1 MTRTGMFIRLLGAG
15 IAIFAIAS
23 YWLWT
28 VGKKADV
35 QSRIETLQAQL
46 AEARWQLESEREAA
60 AATLTQMQGSIDEL
74 TEELAKRS
82 VIEMRL
88 RKSVLSEDEP
98 ELAIE
103 APEDTAKG
111 QVGER
116 GPGFVTGILY
126 SEEKSSAVI
135 DNKILYEQDTIH
147 GARVV
152 EIHRDKVEFEKN
164 GERWSQRIQQTP
176 PAVWK
181 KNEG

>member
-103 APEDTAKG
+103 APKDTAKG

-126 SEEKSSAVI
+126 
-135 DNKILYEQDTIH
+135 EQDTIH
-147 GARVV
+147 GVRVV